1 MDWVKRALQ
10 EGFQICLVSNAK
22 HDRLKLCRL
31 LGIPA
36 VGMALKP
43 LAARSA
49 WLFRLAPNQVAV
61 IGDQL
66 FTDVFGGN
74 RLGLYT
80 ILINPLST
88 NELDTTKLMRRI
100 ERSLLE
106 KMVKR
111 GMISRKHAQI
121 RQGESQ
127 MTERY
132 VKAGC
137 ENPKYGSHRFGF
149 VPEHVLGEEKR
160 FAVSCHRISHY
171 GRDELGPVDAAD
183 SIESIR
189 AGIEWSTGVCL
200 VVDLLDFDAGLP
212 PERLD

>member
-1 MDWVKRALQ
+1 MKKFVPDLICESVFAVDLDKLKERQISGLLVDIDNTLVPWGEPQMEEAFVDWVKRALQ

-22 HDRLKLCRL
+22 HDRAQSFADL

-43 LAARSA
+43 LGRA
-49 WLFRLAPNQVAV
+49 FRRGMALLGLAPNQVAV

-111 GMISRKHAQI
+111 GMISRKHVQV
-121 RQGESQ
+121 RQGRES
-127 MTERY
+127 
-132 VKAGC
+132 
-137 ENPKYGSHRFGF
+137 
-149 VPEHVLGEEKR
+149 
-160 FAVSCHRISHY
+160 
-171 GRDELGPVDAAD
+171 DD
-183 SIESIR
+183 
-189 AGIEWSTGVCL
+189 
-200 VVDLLDFDAGLP
+200 
-212 PERLD
+212 